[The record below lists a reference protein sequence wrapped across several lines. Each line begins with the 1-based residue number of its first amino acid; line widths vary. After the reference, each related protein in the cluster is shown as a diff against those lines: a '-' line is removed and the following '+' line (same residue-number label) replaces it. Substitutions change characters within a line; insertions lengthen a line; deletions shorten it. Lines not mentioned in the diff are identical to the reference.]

1 MEQQGRH
8 EALGSHGS
16 AYEDYY
22 PLASDSTYSVVI
34 NHNFGRTH
42 CLQAYILL

>member
-8 EALGSHGS
+8 EALGSHAS
-16 AYEDYY
+16 DYEDYY
-22 PLASDSTYSVVI
+22 SLGSDSTYSVVI